1 MRARSHTERC
11 HMRMMLRAVI
21 DTEAGNEAIR
31 NGSVAQMLEQ
41 MVKQLNPEAVYFHD
55 EAGQRAFT
63 VVFDMADP
71 SQMPLI
77 SEPLYMGAKARVSI
91 IPCMNLDDVQR
102 GLSQLP
108 PELISSSV

>member
-1 MRARSHTERC
+1 
-11 HMRMMLRAVI
+11 MRMMLRAVI

-41 MVKQLNPEAVYFHD
+41 MVKQLNPEAAYFHD
-55 EAGQRAFT
+55 EDGQRAMT

-71 SQMPLI
+71 SQMPAI
-77 SEPLYMGAKARVSI
+77 AEPLYLGVKARVSMV
-91 IPCMNLDDVQR
+91 PCMNLDDAHR

-108 PELISSSV
+108 PELTSPGA

>member
-1 MRARSHTERC
+1 
-11 HMRMMLRAVI
+11 MRMMLKAVV
-21 DTEAGNEAIR
+21 DTEAGTEALR
-31 NGSVAQMLEQ
+31 NGSMLKVIEQ
-41 MVKQLNPEAVYFHD
+41 MMQQLNPEAAYFVGED
-55 EAGQRAFT
+55 GQRACI

-77 SEPLYMGAKARVSI
+77 SEPLYMGAKARVTI

-108 PELISSSV
+108 PELVSPSV